1 MSLAG
6 LPSLSPR
13 QDACVIFCCS
23 PGPFEPDFSRKGMGG
38 GGAERLCLEVPFL
51 QGVGF
56 GWRGLPTAAV
66 DMGSSLSPGVLE
78 AWAQSAA
85 QGRVQQAVI
94 AQFQW
99 TGVRCPLRT
108 CWAQRQTASLSMQ
121 LEPQVEAQE
130 ASPAL
135 PRSRVHLRHQPR
147 LANRAVHS
155 SAQKSSMAGPR
166 ECDICHPTA

>member
-51 QGVGF
+51 QGAGL

-66 DMGSSLSPGVLE
+66 DMGSSLSPRGPRGLGPVSSPGSCPASRHCPVPVDWCQVPLADFLGPE
-78 AWAQSAA
+78 ADSVAQHAAGTTSRGPGGQPCPPQVQGPPQTPAQAGQQSCAFFCPEKQYGWAQ
-85 QGRVQQAVI
+85 
-94 AQFQW
+94 
-99 TGVRCPLRT
+99 GV
-108 CWAQRQTASLSMQ
+108 
-121 LEPQVEAQE
+121 
-130 ASPAL
+130 
-135 PRSRVHLRHQPR
+135 
-147 LANRAVHS
+147 
-155 SAQKSSMAGPR
+155 
-166 ECDICHPTA
+166 